1 MKRTHEFHFHF
12 TCTIITSLLRQEK
25 EEKKNEKEDGRK
37 RLGVRVGVGEATLFV
52 LRVTTMMYTGEHTD
66 RMGEKDGR

>member
-1 MKRTHEFHFHF
+1 VHNYHVPFETRKRRKEKRKMK
-12 TCTIITSLLRQEK
+12 
-25 EEKKNEKEDGRK
+25 KEDGRK